1 VKITTKDDN
10 EVKVV
15 GFDGELDTNSAPEA
29 ESQLKQFMEQ
39 GVKKILLNFEKLD
52 FISSSGLRILLATGQ
67 QLKGAGGQLKV
78 CSLNETVQEVFDIS
92 GFSTLLDVFEN
103 EADALS
109 GF

>member
-1 VKITTKDDN
+1 MKITTKDIN

-29 ESQLKQFMEQ
+29 ESQLKQFVEQ

-52 FISSSGLRILLATGQ
+52 FISSSGLRILLVTGQ
-67 QLKGAGGQLKV
+67 QLKVAGGQLKL

-92 GFSTLLDVFEN
+92 GFSTLLDVFQN